1 MLRKG
6 VYPYEYMDSWEKF
19 NETSLP
25 SKEDFYRNLNMED
38 IDDIN
43 YRHGKNVFKGF
54 KLENLGD
61 YHDLYVQSDTLL
73 LADYLKTLGI
83 CVLKS
88 MSLTPLTFYH
98 YLD

>member
-25 SKEDFYRNLNMED
+25 SKKDFYSNLNIED
-38 IDDIN
+38 IDDID
-43 YRHGKNVFKGF
+43 YRHGNNVFKGF

-61 YHDLYVQSDTLL
+61 YHDLHVQSDTL
-73 LADYLKTLGI
+73 
-83 CVLKS
+83 
-88 MSLTPLTFYH
+88 
-98 YLD
+98 